1 MGPGEARDLMFA
13 GAGILWGAVTVF
25 RGVRSWNFQKAK
37 FPSPAII
44 VGAGLAITCIGYLF
58 HRL

>member
-1 MGPGEARDLMFA
+1 MFA